1 MPFYFI
7 VYAKTDCSYCVDVIN
22 LLNEN
27 GFDYVLTLLD
37 RASDF
42 HHALKLKHQWETVPL
57 IFKVDAGTEE
67 MIGGC
72 DDFKEWLG
80 EFNGEGGSCPI

>member
-1 MPFYFI
+1 MLFYFI
-7 VYAKTDCSYCVDVIN
+7 VYAKTDCDYCLEAIN

-37 RASDF
+37 RSPDF
-42 HHALKLKHQWETVPL
+42 HHSLKLQHDWPTVPL
-57 IFKVDAGTEE
+57 IFKVSKSGEKRE

-72 DDFKEWLG
+72 DDFKKWLG
-80 EFNGEGGSCPI
+80 NFISEGKC